1 MTMISRIDIKGVQ
14 GTPIR
19 AVLVPAGELN
29 PSSPT
34 HVNDR
39 AYVQFYDGQ
48 HSFTPDGQ
56 FITEYYVSTLVRAP
70 LLTSREAPSNGL
82 DLYGSEP
89 CWKIDGPTMTLLVEW
104 LKYHS

>member
-1 MTMISRIDIKGVQ
+1 MLKRIDLTGIQ

-19 AVLVPAGELN
+19 AVFIPAGEVF
-29 PSSPT
+29 PYP
-34 HVNDR
+34 HPVDDR
-39 AYVQFYDGQ
+39 AYIQFYDGRY
-48 HSFTPDGQ
+48 SFSPDGQ
-56 FITEYYVSTLVRAP
+56 FITEYYVSTLLESP
-70 LLTSREAPSNGL
+70 GPNGL